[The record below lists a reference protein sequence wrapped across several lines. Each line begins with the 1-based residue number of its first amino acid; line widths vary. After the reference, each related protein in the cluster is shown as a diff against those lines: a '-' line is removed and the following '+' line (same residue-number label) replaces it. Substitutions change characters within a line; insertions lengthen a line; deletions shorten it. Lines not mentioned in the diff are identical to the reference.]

1 MNHWLDTVICFLETG
16 KPVVLVTVAACQ
28 GSTPRE
34 PGARMIV
41 GPDMLFGTIG
51 GGQLEWRAIAHA
63 RELSGSAA
71 SCAQVVR
78 YPLGAKLGQC
88 CGGVVHLVFEAL
100 GPAALPWLQRARQLK
115 EKQLTWGRIVRLD
128 HPAGA
133 CRVFG
138 PKPEEDL
145 DDVGLLATA
154 RRAILANHEQPVAL
168 LPVGA
173 APNLLI
179 EISHPPS
186 LEVMLFGGGHVGT
199 ALAEILRRLP
209 LRLHWIDS
217 REQAVPGSRPSAKGP
232 VESDDPVT
240 EVERAPPAAA
250 FLVMTQ
256 SHALDFELVRAIL
269 ERGDFRYCGLIG
281 SATKRATF
289 AARLRQR
296 GFDESSLERLRCPIG
311 IESVRG
317 KEPEVIAVS
326 VAAEILALG
335 TAQSD
340 ALGARASA
348 LIQCT
353 VRA

>member
-1 MNHWLDTVICFLETG
+1 MNHWLDTLIGLLEAG
-16 KPVVLVTVAACQ
+16 QPAVLITVADCQ

-41 GPDMLFGTIG
+41 TPDTLFGTIG

-63 RELSGSAA
+63 RERSGSVD
-71 SCAQVVR
+71 CRAQLVR

-100 GPAALPWLQRARQLK
+100 DPSALPWLLRARQLENNK
-115 EKQLTWGRIVRLD
+115 LAWGRLVMLD
-128 HPAGA
+128 GSAGP

-145 DDVGLLATA
+145 DDVGLVATA
-154 RRAILANHEQPVAL
+154 RSTLANQGEPVAL

-173 APNLLI
+173 AARMLV
-179 EISHPPS
+179 EISHPPP
-186 LEVMLFGGGHVGT
+186 LEVLLFGAGHVGT

-209 LRLHWIDS
+209 LRLRWIDS
-217 REQAVPGSRPSAKGP
+217 REQAALGLRHHAEGP
-232 VESDDPVT
+232 IESDDLVA
-240 EVERAPPAAA
+240 EVRRAPPATA
-250 FLVMTQ
+250 FLVMTH

-269 ERGDFRYCGLIG
+269 GRGDSRYCGLIG

-289 AARLRQR
+289 TARLRQR
-296 GFDESSLERLRCPIG
+296 GFDDSSLERLRCPIG

-340 ALGARASA
+340 TLGARASTFVQSTA
-348 LIQCT
+348 P
-353 VRA
+353 A